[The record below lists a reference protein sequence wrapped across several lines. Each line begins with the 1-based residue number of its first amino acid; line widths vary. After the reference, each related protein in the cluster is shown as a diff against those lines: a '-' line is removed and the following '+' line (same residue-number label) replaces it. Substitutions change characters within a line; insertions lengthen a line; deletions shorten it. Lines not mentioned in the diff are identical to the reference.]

1 MHLTKVLEPDGMF
14 ALFFQKFWNVVGLDV
29 TKMVLN
35 VLNSNM
41 PLDELNKTNITLVP
55 KIKNPTRMKDFRPI
69 SLSNV
74 TYKLISKVLA
84 NRVKAVLPQIISEN
98 QSAFLLEQLIIDN
111 ILVALEVMHYLE
123 HKKEGKESYMAI
135 KLDMSKAYDKVE
147 WSFVEK
153 VMKKL
158 GFHEKWIIW
167 IMKCISIVSYSVL
180 INGEAHGNIIPSR

>member
-1 MHLTKVLEPDGMF
+1 
-14 ALFFQKFWNVVGLDV
+14 
-29 TKMVLN
+29 
-35 VLNSNM
+35 
-41 PLDELNKTNITLVP
+41 
-55 KIKNPTRMKDFRPI
+55 MKDFRPI

-84 NRVKAVLPQIISEN
+84 NCLKAVLPQIISEN
-98 QSAFLLEQLIIDN
+98 QSAFLSEQLIIDN
-111 ILVALEVMHYLE
+111 ILVAFEVMHYLE

-158 GFHEKWIIW
+158 GFHEKWIAW
-167 IMKCISIVSYSVL
+167 IMKCISTISYLVL